1 MARWRC
7 HLDMLCQRVHKGVNL
22 WSEFMDKTKQQSFS
36 RPPWERMMRFHNLI
50 KEESFPNCTKLA
62 KEFEVT
68 VRTVMR
74 DVDFMRDRLM
84 LPIEFDNQRNG
95 YHYTEPV
102 EQFPQLPFSEA
113 EIFALLVAHKAVAQ
127 YRGTPFE
134 HPLALA
140 FRKLT
145 GQLDSSAKYMLT
157 NLDEALSFRPF
168 APEDNDLESFE
179 ILTRALK
186 ERRVLKFQY
195 RNLDTEKARSRLVHP
210 YHLACVDNHWYL
222 FAFDVKRQ
230 AMRTFALPRLKSP
243 ELTTERFTI
252 PKKFSLNEYLK
263 GSFSV
268 FKGEDDYEVVVEF
281 DSWAADLIRDRKW
294 HASQEIIELPRRQ
307 LRLRL
312 RLNSIHEAERW
323 VLSWGQHATVIRPEA
338 LANRL
343 RETGKALQS
352 RYQE

>member
-1 MARWRC
+1 MA
-7 HLDMLCQRVHKGVNL
+7 
-22 WSEFMDKTKQQSFS
+22 KTKSQPLS
-36 RPPWERMMRFHNLI
+36 RPPLERMMRFHNLI
-50 KEESFPNCTKLA
+50 QEASFPNCTKLA

-74 DVDFMRDRLM
+74 DLDFMRDRLN
-84 LPIEFDNQRNG
+84 LPIEFDSQRNG
-95 YHYTEPV
+95 FYYTEKV

-134 HPLALA
+134 QPLTLA
-140 FRKLT
+140 FKRLT
-145 GQLDSSAKYMLT
+145 GQLDSSAKYSLN

-168 APEDNDLESFE
+168 APEDNELDTFE
-179 ILTRALK
+179 VITRALK
-186 ERRVLKFQY
+186 DRRVLKFQY
-195 RNLDTEKARSRLVHP
+195 RNLDADKAQTRLVHP
-210 YHLACVDNHWYL
+210 YHLCCVDNHWYL

-230 AMRTFALPRLKSP
+230 AMRTFALPRLKLP

-252 PKKFSLNEYLK
+252 PKKFNLSEYLK

-268 FKGEDDYEVVVEF
+268 FKGEDDYEVVVDF
-281 DSWAADLIRDRKW
+281 DSWGADLIRGRKW
-294 HASQEIIELPRRQ
+294 HASQEITELPKRQ

-323 VLSWGQHATVIRPEA
+323 VLSWGSHATVVRPQT

-343 RETGKALQS
+343 QGIGRTLIN
-352 RYQE
+352 RYES

>member
-1 MARWRC
+1 MA
-7 HLDMLCQRVHKGVNL
+7 KSNL
-22 WSEFMDKTKQQSFS
+22 QPFS
-36 RPPWERMMRFHNLI
+36 RPPLERMMRFHNLI

-62 KEFEVT
+62 QEFEVT

-74 DVDFMRDRLM
+74 DLDFMRDRLM
-84 LPIEFDNQRNG
+84 LPIEFNTQRNG
-95 YHYTEPV
+95 FFYTEPV

-134 HPLALA
+134 QPLALA
-140 FRKLT
+140 FKRLT
-145 GQLDSSAKYMLT
+145 GQLDSSARYSLN

-168 APEDNDLESFE
+168 APEDNDLDTYEV
-179 ILTRALK
+179 LTRALK
-186 ERRVLKFQY
+186 DRRVVKFQY
-195 RNLDTEKARSRLVHP
+195 RNLDADKAQTRMVHP

-243 ELTTERFTI
+243 EITTERFTI
-252 PKKFSLNEYLK
+252 PKKFNLSEHLK
-263 GSFSV
+263 GSLTV
-268 FKGEDDYEVVVEF
+268 FKGEDDYEVVVDF
-281 DSWAADLIRDRKW
+281 DSWGADLIRGRKW
-294 HASQEIIELPRRQ
+294 HASQEITELPKRM

-312 RLNSIHEAERW
+312 RLNSIEEAERW
-323 VLSWGQHATVIRPEA
+323 VLSWGAHATVVRPQA

-343 RETGKALQS
+343 CAIALALQS
-352 RYQE
+352 RYRS